1 MASTR
6 ACWYACAF
14 SPARVEGSGESAS
27 KERLK
32 LFADVNPSITS
43 AAAAIFFARSTIVLV
58 LCAMASFE
66 SEIRQQQL
74 HTVRKIPY
82 ITTTLQICTSVF
94 GLRIARVESA
104 SRTSIAVQQTTLS
117 DIELTTD
124 LSCRPDNFQIV
135 TGPSR
140 QEMHSTPTCIDV
152 GTESHPQLEDQSLLV
167 LTHDSD
173 APHNP

>member
-1 MASTR
+1 MLRGTIYCQKSIWIGFCGLTEVHRSTKTALWPDSREFISVVASIASTR

-14 SPARVEGSGESAS
+14 SPARVEGSGDSAS

-94 GLRIARVESA
+94 GLRIARLESA
-104 SRTSIAVQQTTLS
+104 SRLALQY
-117 DIELTTD
+117 
-124 LSCRPDNFQIV
+124 
-135 TGPSR
+135 SR
-140 QEMHSTPTCIDV
+140 LHSVI
-152 GTESHPQLEDQSLLV
+152 S
-167 LTHDSD
+167 
-173 APHNP
+173 N